1 MIFSII
7 TIFPTLIESCLQEG
21 VVARARNRGQI
32 EIDTFNLRDFTSDR
46 HRTTDDRPFG
56 GGAGM
61 VMTPE
66 PLSAAV
72 IKASRAELDRKRV
85 ILLSPQ
91 GRLFNQSAAEELI
104 CEDQLVLVCGRYE
117 GVDERFTEKY
127 VDDELSIG
135 DFIVSGGELPALI
148 IVDAL
153 TRLLPGVL
161 GCSDSA
167 ANDTFSRSLL
177 KHPQY
182 TRPRE
187 FEGVS
192 APEVLFS
199 GDHRKIE
206 EFRFIES
213 VRRTAQRRPD
223 LLQKAVETF
232 SEKEKRLLAEQRI
245 DYRLSALENG

>member
-1 MIFSII
+1 MIFSVI
-7 TIFPTLIESCLQEG
+7 TIFPMLIESCLQEG
-21 VVARARNRGQI
+21 VVARARKRGQI
-32 EIDTFNLRDFTSDR
+32 EIETFNLRDFTRDR

-56 GGAGM
+56 GGEGM

-66 PLSAAV
+66 PLSTAV
-72 IKASRAELDRKRV
+72 AEASRTELRRKRV
-85 ILLSPQ
+85 VLLSPQ
-91 GRLFNQSAAEELI
+91 GRAFNQAVAEELI
-104 CEDQLVLVCGRYE
+104 CEEQLVLVCGRYE
-117 GVDERFTEKY
+117 GVDERFRNRY

-148 IVDAL
+148 IIDAL
-153 TRLLPGVL
+153 TRLIPGVL

-167 ANDTFSRSLL
+167 AGDTFSRSLL

-187 FEGVS
+187 FEGAS
-192 APEVLFS
+192 APAVLFS

-206 EFRFIES
+206 EFRFLES

-223 LLQKAVETF
+223 LLQKAAETF
-232 SEKEKRLLAEQRI
+232 SEQEKRLLDRHQI
-245 DYRLSALENG
+245 DYRLSAPKQG

>member
-1 MIFSII
+1 MIFSVI
-7 TIFPTLIESCLQEG
+7 TLFPMLIDDCLREG
-21 VVARARNRGQI
+21 VVGRARNRGRI
-32 EIDTFNLRDFTSDR
+32 KVETFNLRDFTRDR

-56 GGAGM
+56 GGEGM

-72 IKASRAELDRKRV
+72 AAASRSELNRKRV

-91 GRLFNQSAAEELI
+91 GRTFTQAVAEELI
-104 CEDQLVLVCGRYE
+104 CREQLILVCGRYE
-117 GVDERFTEKY
+117 GVDERFRNRY

-135 DFIVSGGELPALI
+135 DYIVSGGELPALI
-148 IVDAL
+148 IIDAL
-153 TRLLPGVL
+153 TRLIPGVL
-161 GCSDSA
+161 GCPDSA

-187 FEGVS
+187 FEGTS

-199 GDHRKIE
+199 GDHGKIE
-206 EFRFIES
+206 EFRFVES

-223 LLQKAVETF
+223 LLQKAAAAFT
-232 SEKEKRLLAEQRI
+232 EKEKRLLDKYQV
-245 DYRLSALENG
+245 DYRLSTPKSG